1 MNEEKKIVEE
11 PFSKIFK
18 KIGIT
23 GVASS
28 IMTLAFGIFLIIFP
42 VSWEQLQLVVGLYLL
57 VVGTI
62 NLTGHILSIIT
73 RIKGQKTYI
82 ETEVFHPNFKE
93 TEAPPPP
100 QAPQAPEVPQGKK

>member
-11 PFSKIFK
+11 PFSRVFK

-28 IMTLAFGIFLIIFP
+28 IMTLIFGVIII
-42 VSWEQLQLVVGLYLL
+42 VSSIEWEQLKLLIGIYLL
-57 VVGTI
+57 IVGTI
-62 NLTGHILSIIT
+62 NLTGHVLSILT
-73 RIKGQKTYI
+73 RNKIQKTYI

-93 TEAPPPP
+93 SEAPK
-100 QAPQAPEVPQGKK
+100 E

>member
-11 PFSKIFK
+11 PFSRVFK

-28 IMTLAFGIFLIIFP
+28 IMTLAFGIIII
-42 VSWEQLQLVVGLYLL
+42 VSSIEWEQLKWLIGLYLL
-57 VVGTI
+57 IVGTI
-62 NLTGHILSIIT
+62 NLTGHVLSIMT

-93 TEAPPPP
+93 NE
-100 QAPQAPEVPQGKK
+100 APQAPEAPQGKK

>member
-11 PFSKIFK
+11 PFSKVFK

-28 IMTLAFGIFLIIFP
+28 IMTLVFGIFLIIYP
-42 VSWEQLQLVVGLYLL
+42 VTWEKLQLIIGLYLL

-62 NLTGHILSIIT
+62 NLTGHVLSILT
-73 RIKGQKTYI
+73 RNKIQKTYI

-93 TEAPPPP
+93 SEVTH
-100 QAPQAPEVPQGKK
+100 APQESQEKK